1 MKDSELSHLRKDT
14 AMIHTVELDKQTAS
28 FVRQLEEQRRIE
40 KNLMVERV
48 RGTKEGL
55 ESVFHDIRERV
66 EALERMTSSVSTS
79 YIAPIGWSQ
88 LIFAG
93 TDGNSNMIMSGDRD
107 DILCKHDR
115 VRYLEDSNYLRLSAN
130 PHYVERVLPNKSAH
144 ARAAANPST
153 WDNLGYVHVGYS
165 TSLALP
171 VSLEPTTVSILS
183 RLNTLFNWVEVNAV
197 AEDWHAHVA
206 AIARLWV
213 AYDGEFRQT
222 PPAQFVNLLATPK
235 EVKTHQH
242 MESLAPSAALA
253 MQLEVSPGSGTT
265 LTMYESIEL
274 VATTPNGHAYIDGV
288 FAWEPL
294 AVQVREG

>member
-1 MKDSELSHLRKDT
+1 
-14 AMIHTVELDKQTAS
+14 MIHTLELDKQTAS

-93 TDGNSNMIMSGDRD
+93 IDGHSNAIMSGDRD
-107 DILCKHDR
+107 DTLCKHDR
-115 VRYLEDSNYLRLSAN
+115 VRYLEDASYLRLSAN

-144 ARAAANPST
+144 ARAAAKPST

-165 TSLALP
+165 TSLSLP
-171 VSLEPTTVSILS
+171 ASLEPTTVSILS

-253 MQLEVSPGSGTT
+253 MQLDVSPGSGTT

>member
-1 MKDSELSHLRKDT
+1 
-14 AMIHTVELDKQTAS
+14 MIHTLELDKQTAS

-93 TDGNSNMIMSGDRD
+93 TDGHSNTIMSGDRD
-107 DILCKHDR
+107 DTLCKHDR
-115 VRYLEDSNYLRLSAN
+115 VRYLEDASYLRLSAN

-171 VSLEPTTVSILS
+171 ATLEPTTVSIMS
-183 RLNTLFNWVEVNAV
+183 RVNTLFNWVEVNAV

-222 PPAQFVNLLATPK
+222 PPAQFVNLLATPT

>member
-1 MKDSELSHLRKDT
+1 
-14 AMIHTVELDKQTAS
+14 MIHTLELDKQTAS

-93 TDGNSNMIMSGDRD
+93 TDGNSNTIMSGDRD
-107 DILCKHDR
+107 DTLCKHDR
-115 VRYLEDSNYLRLSAN
+115 VRYLEDASYLRLSAN

-171 VSLEPTTVSILS
+171 ASLEPTTVSILS

-242 MESLAPSAALA
+242 MDSLAPSAALA
-253 MQLEVSPGSGTT
+253 MQLDVSPGSGTT

>member
-1 MKDSELSHLRKDT
+1 
-14 AMIHTVELDKQTAS
+14 MIHTLELDKQTTS

-93 TDGNSNMIMSGDRD
+93 TDGHSNTIMSGDRD
-107 DILCKHDR
+107 DTLCKHDR
-115 VRYLEDSNYLRLSAN
+115 VRYLEDASYLRLSAN

-171 VSLEPTTVSILS
+171 ASLEPTTVSILS

-253 MQLEVSPGSGTT
+253 MQLDVSPGSGTT

>member
-1 MKDSELSHLRKDT
+1 
-14 AMIHTVELDKQTAS
+14 MIHTVELDKQTAS
-28 FVRQLEEQRRIE
+28 FVRHLEEQRRIE

-48 RGTKEGL
+48 RGAKEGL

-88 LIFAG
+88 LIFTGA
-93 TDGNSNMIMSGDRD
+93 DGQSSNTIMFGDPD
-107 DILCKHDR
+107 AALCKHDR
-115 VRYLEDSNYLRLSAN
+115 ILYLEDANYLRLSAN
-130 PHYVERVLPNKSAH
+130 PHYVERILPNKSAH

-165 TSLALP
+165 TSLAIP
-171 VSLEPTTVSILS
+171 ASLEATTVSIMS

-197 AEDWHAHVA
+197 ADDWHAHVA

-235 EVKTHQH
+235 EVKTHQN
-242 MESLAPSAALA
+242 MASLAPSAALA

-265 LTMYESIEL
+265 LTIYESIEL
-274 VATTPNGHAYIDGV
+274 VATTPNGHAYIDGI
-288 FAWEPL
+288 FAWEPV

>member
-1 MKDSELSHLRKDT
+1 MH
-14 AMIHTVELDKQTAS
+14 IVEVDKQTAS

-40 KNLMVERV
+40 KNAMVERV

-55 ESVFHDIRERV
+55 ESVFQDIRERV
-66 EALERMTSSVSTS
+66 EALERMTNSVSTS
-79 YIAPIGWSQ
+79 YIAPIGWTQ
-88 LIFAG
+88 LIFTGA
-93 TDGNSNMIMSGDRD
+93 DGNWSQILSGDRD
-107 DILCKHDR
+107 EVICKHDR
-115 VRYLEDSNYLRLSAN
+115 VRYLEDASYLRLSAN

-165 TSLALP
+165 TSLVLP
-171 VSLEPTTVSILS
+171 ASLEPTAVSILS
-183 RLNTLFNWVEVNAV
+183 RVNTLFNWVEVNAV
-197 AEDWHAHVA
+197 GDDWHAHVA
-206 AIARLWV
+206 ATARLWI
-213 AYDGEFRQT
+213 AYEGEFRQA

-235 EVKTHQH
+235 EVKTHQQ

-265 LTMYESIEL
+265 LTIYESIEL

>member
-1 MKDSELSHLRKDT
+1 
-14 AMIHTVELDKQTAS
+14 MIHTLELDKQTAS

-93 TDGNSNMIMSGDRD
+93 TDGHSNTIMSGDRD
-107 DILCKHDR
+107 DTLCKHDR
-115 VRYLEDSNYLRLSAN
+115 VRYLEDASYLRLSAN

-165 TSLALP
+165 TSLSLP
-171 VSLEPTTVSILS
+171 ASLEPTTVSILS

-206 AIARLWV
+206 AIASLWV

-253 MQLEVSPGSGTT
+253 MQLDVSPGSGTT

>member
-1 MKDSELSHLRKDT
+1 
-14 AMIHTVELDKQTAS
+14 MISAVELDKQTTS

-40 KNLMVERV
+40 KNLMIERV
-48 RGTKEGL
+48 RGAKEGL

-93 TDGNSNMIMSGDRD
+93 TDGNANMIMSGDRD
-107 DILCKHDR
+107 DSCCKHDR
-115 VRYLEDSNYLRLSAN
+115 VRYLEDANYLRLSAN

-165 TSLALP
+165 TTLALP
-171 VSLEPTTVSILS
+171 ASLEPTTVSILS

-197 AEDWHAHVA
+197 AEDWHAHVG
-206 AIARLWV
+206 AIARLWA

-222 PPAQFVNLLATPK
+222 PPAQFVNLLAMPR

-253 MQLEVSPGSGTT
+253 MQLDVSPGSGTT
-265 LTMYESIEL
+265 LSIYESIEL

-288 FAWEPL
+288 FAWEPV
-294 AVQVREG
+294 AVQVREGCD

>member
-1 MKDSELSHLRKDT
+1 
-14 AMIHTVELDKQTAS
+14 MIHTVELDKQTAS

-242 MESLAPSAALA
+242 MESLAPIAALA

>member
-1 MKDSELSHLRKDT
+1 
-14 AMIHTVELDKQTAS
+14 MIHTVEVDKQTAS

-48 RGTKEGL
+48 RGAKEGL

-88 LIFAG
+88 LVFAG
-93 TDGNSNMIMSGDRD
+93 TDGNSNTILSGDHD

-115 VRYLEDSNYLRLSAN
+115 VRYLEDTGYLRLSAN
-130 PHYVERVLPNKSAH
+130 PHYVERILPNKSAH

-171 VSLEPTTVSILS
+171 TSLEPMSVSIMS
-183 RLNTLFNWVEVNAV
+183 RVTTLFNWVEVNAV

-222 PPAQFVNLLATPK
+222 PPAQFVNLLAMPR

>member
-1 MKDSELSHLRKDT
+1 
-14 AMIHTVELDKQTAS
+14 MIHTLELDKQTAS

-93 TDGNSNMIMSGDRD
+93 TDGHSNTIMSGDRD
-107 DILCKHDR
+107 DTLCKHDR
-115 VRYLEDSNYLRLSAN
+115 VRYLEDASYLRLSAN

-165 TSLALP
+165 TSLSLP
-171 VSLEPTTVSILS
+171 ASLEPTTVSILS

-242 MESLAPSAALA
+242 MDSLAPSAALA
-253 MQLEVSPGSGTT
+253 MQLDVSPGSGTT

>member
-1 MKDSELSHLRKDT
+1 
-14 AMIHTVELDKQTAS
+14 MIHTVEVDNQTAS

-48 RGTKEGL
+48 RGVKEGL

-93 TDGNSNMIMSGDRD
+93 MDGGSNAIMSGDRD

-115 VRYLEDSNYLRLSAN
+115 VRYLEDASYLRLSAN
-130 PHYVERVLPNKSAH
+130 PHYVERILPNKSAH

-165 TSLALP
+165 TILVLP
-171 VSLEPTTVSILS
+171 ASLEPTTVSIMS
-183 RLNTLFNWVEVNAV
+183 RVNTLFNWVEVNAV

-222 PPAQFVNLLATPK
+222 PPAQFVNLLATPR

-253 MQLEVSPGSGTT
+253 MQLEVSPGSGTS
-265 LTMYESIEL
+265 LTMYETIEL

>member
-1 MKDSELSHLRKDT
+1 
-14 AMIHTVELDKQTAS
+14 MIHTLELDRQTAS

-93 TDGNSNMIMSGDRD
+93 TDGHSNTIMSGDRD
-107 DILCKHDR
+107 DTLCKHDR
-115 VRYLEDSNYLRLSAN
+115 VRYLEDASYLRLSAN

-171 VSLEPTTVSILS
+171 ASLEPTTVSILS

-253 MQLEVSPGSGTT
+253 MQLDVSPGSGTT

>member
-1 MKDSELSHLRKDT
+1 
-14 AMIHTVELDKQTAS
+14 MIHTVELDKQTAS
-28 FVRQLEEQRRIE
+28 FVRQIEEQRRIE

>member
-1 MKDSELSHLRKDT
+1 
-14 AMIHTVELDKQTAS
+14 MIHTLELDKQTAS

-93 TDGNSNMIMSGDRD
+93 TDGHSNTIMSGDRD
-107 DILCKHDR
+107 DTLCKHDR
-115 VRYLEDSNYLRLSAN
+115 VRYLEDASYLRLSAN

-165 TSLALP
+165 TSLSLP
-171 VSLEPTTVSILS
+171 ASLEPTTVSILS

-235 EVKTHQH
+235 EVRTHQH

-253 MQLEVSPGSGTT
+253 MQLDVSPGSGTT

>member
-1 MKDSELSHLRKDT
+1 
-14 AMIHTVELDKQTAS
+14 MIHTLELDRQTAS

-93 TDGNSNMIMSGDRD
+93 TDGHSNTIMSGDRD
-107 DILCKHDR
+107 DTLCKHDR
-115 VRYLEDSNYLRLSAN
+115 VRYLEDASYLRLSAN

-171 VSLEPTTVSILS
+171 ASLEPTTVSILS

-235 EVKTHQH
+235 EVRTHQH

-253 MQLEVSPGSGTT
+253 MQLDVSPGSGTT

>member
-1 MKDSELSHLRKDT
+1 MMH
-14 AMIHTVELDKQTAS
+14 AVELDKQTTF

-48 RGTKEGL
+48 RGAKEGL

-66 EALERMTSSVSTS
+66 EALERMTSSVTTS

-88 LIFAG
+88 LIFTGA
-93 TDGNSNMIMSGDRD
+93 DGQSSNTIMFGDPEPT
-107 DILCKHDR
+107 LCKHDLL
-115 VRYLEDSNYLRLSAN
+115 YLEDANYLRLSAN
-130 PHYVERVLPNKSAH
+130 PHYVERILPNKSAH

-165 TSLALP
+165 TSLAIP
-171 VSLEPTTVSILS
+171 ASLEATTVSIMS

-222 PPAQFVNLLATPK
+222 PPAQFVNLLAMPK
-235 EVKTHQH
+235 EIKTHQN
-242 MESLAPSAALA
+242 MASLAPSAALA

-265 LTMYESIEL
+265 LTIYESIEL
-274 VATTPNGHAYIDGV
+274 VATTPNGHAYVDGI
-288 FAWEPL
+288 FAWEPV

>member
-1 MKDSELSHLRKDT
+1 
-14 AMIHTVELDKQTAS
+14 MIHTLELDKQTAS

-93 TDGNSNMIMSGDRD
+93 TDGHSNTIMSGDRD
-107 DILCKHDR
+107 DTLCKHDR
-115 VRYLEDSNYLRLSAN
+115 VRYLEDASYLRLSAN

-165 TSLALP
+165 TSLSLP
-171 VSLEPTTVSILS
+171 ASLEPTTVSILS

-253 MQLEVSPGSGTT
+253 MQLDVSPGSGTT

>member
-1 MKDSELSHLRKDT
+1 
-14 AMIHTVELDKQTAS
+14 MIHTVEVDKQTTS

-48 RGTKEGL
+48 RGSKEGL
-55 ESVFHDIRERV
+55 ESVFNDIRERV

-93 TDGNSNMIMSGDRD
+93 ADGNSNTIMSGDRD
-107 DILCKHDR
+107 DTLCKHDR
-115 VRYLEDSNYLRLSAN
+115 VRYLEDASYLRLSAN

-171 VSLEPTTVSILS
+171 ASLEPTTVSILS
-183 RLNTLFNWVEVNAV
+183 RLNTLFNWVEANAV
-197 AEDWHAHVA
+197 ADDWHAHVA

-253 MQLEVSPGSGTT
+253 MQLDVLPGSGTT

-294 AVQVREG
+294 TVQVREE

>member
-1 MKDSELSHLRKDT
+1 
-14 AMIHTVELDKQTAS
+14 MIHTVELDKKTAS
-28 FVRQLEEQRRIE
+28 FVRHLEEQRRIE

-48 RGTKEGL
+48 RGAKEGL

-88 LIFAG
+88 LIFTGA
-93 TDGNSNMIMSGDRD
+93 DGQSSNTIMFGDPD
-107 DILCKHDR
+107 AALCKHDR
-115 VRYLEDSNYLRLSAN
+115 ILYLEDANYLRLSAN
-130 PHYVERVLPNKSAH
+130 PHYVERILPNKSAH

-165 TSLALP
+165 TSLAIP
-171 VSLEPTTVSILS
+171 ASLEATTVSIMS

-197 AEDWHAHVA
+197 ADDWHAHVA

-235 EVKTHQH
+235 EVKTHQN
-242 MESLAPSAALA
+242 MASLAPSAALA

-265 LTMYESIEL
+265 LTVYESIEL
-274 VATTPNGHAYIDGV
+274 VATTPNGHAYIDGI
-288 FAWEPL
+288 FAWEPV

>member
-1 MKDSELSHLRKDT
+1 
-14 AMIHTVELDKQTAS
+14 MIHTVELDKQTAS
-28 FVRQLEEQRRIE
+28 FVRQLEDQRRIE

-115 VRYLEDSNYLRLSAN
+115 VRYLEDASYLRLSAN

>member
-1 MKDSELSHLRKDT
+1 
-14 AMIHTVELDKQTAS
+14 MIHTVELDDQTAS
-28 FVRQLEEQRRIE
+28 FVRQIEEQRRIE

-48 RGTKEGL
+48 RGSKEGL
-55 ESVFHDIRERV
+55 ESVFQDIRERV

-88 LIFAG
+88 LICTG
-93 TDGNSNMIMSGDRD
+93 SDGLASSNTMVVGDRED
-107 DILCKHDR
+107 VLCQHDR
-115 VRYLEDSNYLRLSAN
+115 LRYLEEATYLRLSAN
-130 PHYVERVLPNKSAH
+130 PHYVERILPNKSAH

-165 TSLALP
+165 TPLSIPASLETTA
-171 VSLEPTTVSILS
+171 VSLLS
-183 RLNTLFNWVEVNAV
+183 RVNTLFNWVEVNAV
-197 AEDWHAHVA
+197 ADDWHAHVA

-235 EVKTHQH
+235 QVKTHQN
-242 MESLAPSAALA
+242 MESLAPSAVLA
-253 MQLEVSPGSGTT
+253 MQLEVAPGSGTT
-265 LTMYESIEL
+265 LMIYESIEL

-288 FAWEPL
+288 FAWEPV
-294 AVQVREG
+294 AAQIRER

>member
-1 MKDSELSHLRKDT
+1 
-14 AMIHTVELDKQTAS
+14 MIHTVELDKQTAS
-28 FVRQLEEQRRIE
+28 FVRQLEDQRRIE

-253 MQLEVSPGSGTT
+253 MQLDVSPGSGTT